1 MYDIAIIGGGVIGCS
16 IARELSKYKLS
27 TVVLEKGTEVCQGTT
42 KANSA
47 IIHGGYD
54 AKEGTLKAKL
64 NVKGN
69 EMYTNLCNELN
80 VEFKRI
86 GSLVIAFNEEDMKTL
101 DTLYNRGLANGV
113 DSLKLITDK
122 NEIKTVE
129 PNITDEVIG
138 VLLCESAGV
147 VCPFDLNY
155 ALIENAIVNGV
166 ELKTDCDVVNI
177 EKKENNFDIYTTK
190 GLIKSNYVINAAGVY
205 ADEINKMIGGDE
217 YYIIPRKGEYRVLDK
232 SESKKI
238 NHVLFQCPS
247 DKGKG
252 VLITPTVHNNVLLGP
267 TAVEVGDKEDISV
280 SDYSLEFISNSAQ
293 KVIPKIDTMKTITS
307 FAGLRATPNTRE
319 FMIFSSD
326 KAKGFIN
333 VGGIESP
340 GLTAAPAIA
349 EYVID
354 ILKNEGLELIQNK
367 EFNPYR
373 EKAKPFRN
381 MTKEERE
388 EAVIIDE
395 KYNKII
401 CRCEQVTEAEIVDAI
416 HRPAGAR
423 TVDGIKRRIRPGMG
437 RCQGG
442 FCGPRVV
449 EILAREL
456 NISIEDVIKDKK
468 NSKMI
473 LGKMK
478 QEKKETANA

>member
-16 IARELSKYKLS
+16 IARELSKYKLK

-47 IIHGGYD
+47 IVHGGYD
-54 AKEGTLKAKL
+54 AKEETLKAKL

-69 EMYTNLCNELN
+69 KMYTNLCQELN

-86 GSLVIAFNEEDMKTL
+86 GSLVMAFDEENMETL
-101 DTLYNRGLANGV
+101 DILYKRGLANGV
-113 DSLKLITDK
+113 EGLRLITDK
-122 NEIKTVE
+122 NEIKILE
-129 PNITDEVIG
+129 PNITDKVIG

-155 ALIENAIVNGV
+155 ALMENAITNGV
-166 ELKTDCDVVNI
+166 ELKTEHDVINI
-177 EKKENNFDIYTTK
+177 KKKENCFNIDTTK
-190 GLIKSNYVINAAGVY
+190 GVIKSNYVINAAGVY

-247 DKGKG
+247 NKGKG
-252 VLITPTVHNNVLLGP
+252 VLITPTAHNNVLLGP
-267 TAVEVGDKEDISV
+267 TAVEVDDKEDISV

-293 KVIPKIDTMKTITS
+293 KIIPKIDALKTITS

-319 FMIFSSD
+319 FMIFASN
-326 KAKGFIN
+326 KCKGFIN

-349 EYVID
+349 EYVIH
-354 ILKNEGLELIQNK
+354 ILKNEGLEFIEN
-367 EFNPYR
+367 ESFNPYR
-373 EKAKPFRN
+373 KKAKPFRN

-388 EAVIIDE
+388 EAIKADE

-416 HRPAGAR
+416 HRPAGAK

-478 QEKKETANA
+478 EERKETANA

>member
-1 MYDIAIIGGGVIGCS
+1 MYDIAIIGGGVTGCS
-16 IARELSKYKLS
+16 IARELSKYKFN
-27 TVVLEKGTEVCQGTT
+27 TVILEKGTEVCQGAT

-47 IIHGGYD
+47 IVHGGYD

-69 EMYTNLCNELN
+69 KMHTNLCYELN

-86 GSLVIAFNEEDMKTL
+86 GSLVIAFDEEDMKTIN
-101 DTLYNRGLANGV
+101 TLYNRGIANGV
-113 DSLKLITDK
+113 EGLRIIKDK
-122 NEIKTVE
+122 NEIKVLE
-129 PNITDEVIG
+129 PNINDKVIG
-138 VLLCESAGV
+138 VLFCESSGI

-155 ALIENAIVNGV
+155 ALVENAIKNGV
-166 ELKTDCDVVNI
+166 ELKTEHHVINI
-177 EKKENNFDIYTTK
+177 EKKEDYFHIYTTK
-190 GLIKSNYVINAAGVY
+190 ETIKSKYIINAAGVY
-205 ADEINKMIGGDE
+205 ADEINKMIGGNE

-232 SESKKI
+232 SESKNI

-247 DKGKG
+247 SKGKG

-267 TAVEVGDKEDISV
+267 TAVEVDDKEDISV
-280 SDYSLEFISNSAQ
+280 SDYSLEFISNSAK
-293 KVIPKIDTMKTITS
+293 KVIPKIDVYKTITS
-307 FAGLRATPNTRE
+307 FAGLRATPNTRD
-319 FMIFSSD
+319 FMIFASN
-326 KAKGFIN
+326 KCRGFIN

-349 EYVID
+349 EYVIE
-354 ILKNEGLELIQNK
+354 ILKKEGLEFIKK
-367 EFNPYR
+367 EKFNPFR
-373 EKAKPFRN
+373 EKAKQFRN

-388 EAVIIDE
+388 EAIKINK

-401 CRCEQVTEAEIVDAI
+401 CKCEQVTEAEIIDAI
-416 HRPAGAR
+416 HRPAGAK
-423 TVDGIKRRIRPGMG
+423 TIDGIKRRVRPGMG

-449 EILAREL
+449 EILAKEL
-456 NISIEDVIKDKK
+456 NIPVEDVIKDKK

-478 QEKKETANA
+478 EKIKETGNT